1 MQRTPSFRNVRAA
14 HKRIAGRVHETPLLS
29 SDTLSRLAGVEVLFK
44 CENLQK
50 SGSFKYRGALN
61 SVLSLP
67 DAVRKLGVATH
78 SSGNHGAALAAVAQ
92 RLNIP
97 ATIVVPKNASRFKQ
111 DNIRRYGGRIVHCGK
126 TLKSR
131 EQKLAEVL
139 ADTGATYVPPYDHA
153 GVIAGQGTCA
163 LEILNTTPE
172 VDEIWL
178 PVGGGGLAAGTVL
191 ATSDPALA
199 NQRVQVVGVEPA
211 LAGEALVALQT
222 HKRQPPMPPLS
233 IADGLRASL
242 GVMNFKIL
250 HDYQLPVHLVSE
262 QEIVDAQ
269 ALAMSCLKLV
279 LEPSSAV
286 PLAAL
291 LKHGSA
297 RPDSRSVAVI
307 LTGGNVQLQF

>member
-1 MQRTPSFRNVRAA
+1 MPRTPSFRNVRAA
-14 HKRIAGRVHETPLLS
+14 HKRIAGRIHETPLLS

-61 SVLSLP
+61 SVLALP
-67 DAVRKLGVATH
+67 ASVRKLGVATH

-97 ATIVVPKNASRFKQ
+97 ATIVVPNTASAFKQ
-111 DNIRRYGGRIVHCGK
+111 DNIRRYDGRIVHCGK

-139 ADTGATYVPPYDHA
+139 ADTGATYIPPYDHFD
-153 GVIAGQGTCA
+153 VIAGQGTCA
-163 LEILNTTPE
+163 LEILNATAN

-191 ATSDPALA
+191 ATSEPAIT
-199 NQRVQVVGVEPA
+199 QQSVQVVGVEPT
-211 LAGEALVALQT
+211 LAGEAQVALQT
-222 HKRQPPMPPLS
+222 HKRQPPMPPIS

-242 GVMNFKIL
+242 GRLNFKIL
-250 HDYQLPVHLVSE
+250 DDYHLPVCLVSE

-269 ALAMSCLKLV
+269 SLAMSCLKLV

-291 LKHGSA
+291 LKHGSWCSG
-297 RPDSRSVAVI
+297 SRRIVVI
-307 LTGGNVQLQF
+307 LTGGNVQLRL

>member
-14 HKRIAGRVHETPLLS
+14 HKRIAGRIHETPLLGS
-29 SDTLSRLAGVEVLFK
+29 ETLSRLAGVDVLFK

-61 SVLSLP
+61 SVLALP
-67 DAVRKLGVATH
+67 AAVRKCGVATH

-97 ATIVVPKNASRFKQ
+97 ATIVVPNTASAFKQ
-111 DNIRRYGGRIVHCGK
+111 DNIRRYDGRIVHCGK

-139 ADTGATYVPPYDHA
+139 ADTGASYIPPYDHFD
-153 GVIAGQGTCA
+153 VIAGQGTCA
-163 LEILNTTPE
+163 LEILNATAE

-191 ATSDPALA
+191 ATSEPGLTQ
-199 NQRVQVVGVEPA
+199 QRVQVVGAEPIM
-211 LAGEALVALQT
+211 AGEAQVALQT
-222 HKRQPPMPPLS
+222 HKRQPPMPPVS

-242 GVMNFKIL
+242 GHLNFKIL
-250 HDYQLPVHLVSE
+250 DNYQLPIHLVSE

-269 ALAMSCLKLV
+269 SLAMSCLKLV

-291 LKHGSA
+291 LKHGSWCSS
-297 RPDSRSVAVI
+297 SRSVVVV
-307 LTGGNVQLQF
+307 LTGGNIQLSL